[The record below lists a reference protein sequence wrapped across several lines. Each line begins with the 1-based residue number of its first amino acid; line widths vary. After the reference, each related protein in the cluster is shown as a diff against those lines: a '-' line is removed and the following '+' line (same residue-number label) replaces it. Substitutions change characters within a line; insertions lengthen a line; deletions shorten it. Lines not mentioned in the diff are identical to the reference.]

1 MHSDGL
7 DRVNRYRRWKSALV
21 ADVWTPRRKRQDGFI
36 LSIEAILVIT
46 ILGIGLFVG
55 ISAVRNA
62 LAVRNAYRD
71 HTRFLVVADNGLLIG
86 EAVGF
91 DEYDTP
97 LVPFVDYHP
106 SGKNYRTLIGVRPDR
121 FTSRQAVF
129 YEDEDCQPSA
139 AVCLAQPDS
148 TLAASIFLALDMSS
162 AVSYRVLPGESYL
175 SAMQG
180 EDGAPLYGVGG
191 APTGAS
197 GGLLFRTTGAPC
209 GADELRAVWYS
220 RAPGSDRGGLCLA
233 LPESTAPD
241 LTFLAAEPVSVP
253 GNSGLNVL
261 EKLEPPFRVNL
272 VVDPAEIQLT
282 PPCPEGASCPSN

>member
-1 MHSDGL
+1 
-7 DRVNRYRRWKSALV
+7 
-21 ADVWTPRRKRQDGFI
+21 FI

-91 DEYDTP
+91 DEYDPP
-97 LVPFVDYHP
+97 LVPFVYYHHP

-129 YEDEDCQPSA
+129 YEHEDCQPSE

-209 GADELRAVWYS
+209 GAVAVELQAVWYS

-233 LPESTAPD
+233 LPESTA
-241 LTFLAAEPVSVP
+241 
-253 GNSGLNVL
+253 
-261 EKLEPPFRVNL
+261 
-272 VVDPAEIQLT
+272 
-282 PPCPEGASCPSN
+282 